1 MSFLKK
7 EQIINSLDIGTSFIR
22 LITAKRREDKKLQ
35 IIGVGQ
41 TASNGLRKGVVIDIE
56 ETVRAINIAKDI
68 TERTTGIPIEKAYVN
83 LSGSHISAHSSKG
96 TIAVSRADGE
106 VSKEDVERA
115 ISAAQAISLPS
126 NREILQVIP
135 RTFSIDGQN
144 NIKYPVGMNGVR
156 LEVDV
161 LILEVS
167 TPILKNLTKC
177 VNQAG
182 INILK
187 FILSPLAASQAVLS
201 KRQKELGVVLV
212 DLGAGT
218 TSIAVFEEGNILH
231 LSVLPIGGAYIT
243 NDLAIGLKT
252 SIDVAERVK
261 LEYAKKDQIDLSK
274 ISMEEEGII
283 LKEKIDNI
291 IDARLSEIF
300 TMVNK
305 ELKKIDRQKLLPA
318 GVVLVGGG
326 SKMANIIEMAK
337 EYLALPVKIG
347 SPTDFKSVADEVL
360 DPRFA
365 TAVGLILYG
374 LEHEESDN
382 KTRFGNRHN
391 FFNRLIKILRNL
403 LP

>member
-7 EQIINSLDIGTSFIR
+7 EQIINSLDIGTSAIR
-22 LITAKRREDKKLQ
+22 LVTAKCGEDKDLQ

-41 TASNGLRKGVVIDIE
+41 AASNGLRKGVVIDIE
-56 ETVRAINIAKDI
+56 ETVKAINLAKDI
-68 TERTTGIPIEKAYVN
+68 VERASGVPVENAYVN
-83 LSGSHISAHSSKG
+83 LSGSHITANTSKG
-96 TIAVSRADGE
+96 TIAISRADGE
-106 VSKEDVERA
+106 VSKEDVERV
-115 ISAAQAISLPS
+115 IGAAQAISLPL

-156 LEVDV
+156 LEVDI

-177 VNQAG
+177 INQAG
-182 INILK
+182 IDILN
-187 FILSPLAASQAVLS
+187 FIPSPLAASQAVLN
-201 KRQKELGVVLV
+201 KRQKELGTVLI

-218 TSIAVFEEGNILH
+218 TSLAVFEEGNILH
-231 LSVLPIGGAYIT
+231 LSILPIGGAYIT
-243 NDLAIGLKT
+243 NDLAIGLRT

-274 ISMEEEGII
+274 FSSEEEGII
-283 LKEKIDNI
+283 SKEKIDNI
-291 IDARLSEIF
+291 IEARLSEIF

-326 SKMANIIEMAK
+326 AKMNNIIEMAK
-337 EYLALPVKIG
+337 EHLSLPARIG
-347 SPTDFKSVADEVL
+347 CLPDLKSVADEIS

-374 LEHEESDN
+374 LEHGESDN
-382 KTRFGNRHN
+382 KAYFGKAHN
-391 FFNRLIKILRNL
+391 SFNKFVKILRNL